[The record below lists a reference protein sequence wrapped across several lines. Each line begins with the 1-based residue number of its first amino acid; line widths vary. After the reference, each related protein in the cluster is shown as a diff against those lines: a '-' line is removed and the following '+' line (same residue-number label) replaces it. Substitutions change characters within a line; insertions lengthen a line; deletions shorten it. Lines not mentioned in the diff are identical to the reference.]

1 MNENNFSSNIAFAQ
15 PFSLKVQKSQTLI
28 FFSNFPLTS
37 PLNSCQTILRISM
50 NSYPLFFLLF
60 DPLYEQGN
68 YFLLTLASSYFYQL
82 GLIVSYP
89 PYHDSSVDNFVMGC
103 QIPKFV
109 ISVFMVLTVVF
120 DFGGNQSG
128 ALLVGIA
135 AFVAIKVLINVLRVE
150 IMLFFIMLMWF
161 YVFLYVSMFGIEK
174 LIKL

>member
-1 MNENNFSSNIAFAQ
+1 
-15 PFSLKVQKSQTLI
+15 
-28 FFSNFPLTS
+28 
-37 PLNSCQTILRISM
+37 M